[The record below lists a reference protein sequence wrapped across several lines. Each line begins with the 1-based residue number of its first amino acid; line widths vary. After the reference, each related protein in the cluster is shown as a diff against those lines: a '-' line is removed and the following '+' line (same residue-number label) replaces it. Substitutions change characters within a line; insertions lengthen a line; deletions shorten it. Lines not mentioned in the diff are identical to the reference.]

1 MNSKVKKEMYTPM
14 PRHRSSHEGSREI
27 KSCITTPSGSF
38 AKTPH
43 KFFNVPITK
52 KNFDFA
58 NGKNFSF
65 FWQAIVI
72 QRFYILLN

>member
-1 MNSKVKKEMYTPM
+1 MNSKVKKQMYTPM
-14 PRHRSSHEGSREI
+14 PRHRLGHEGSREI
-27 KSCITTPSGSF
+27 KSRLTNPSVDF
-38 AKTPH
+38 AKSPH
-43 KFFNVPITK
+43 KIFSVPITK

-65 FWQAIVI
+65 FWQAIVT